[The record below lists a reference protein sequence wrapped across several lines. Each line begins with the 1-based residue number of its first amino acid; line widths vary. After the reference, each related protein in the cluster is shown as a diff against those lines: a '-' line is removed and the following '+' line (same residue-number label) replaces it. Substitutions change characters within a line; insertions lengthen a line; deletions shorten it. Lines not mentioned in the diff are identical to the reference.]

1 MRLHVRRNSITQDDT
16 VSLFLITPVQSCSFN
31 FHFSLGVAVIGLNSG
46 KGFFSNKTNHKTWG
60 AMPLAKPVCVAH
72 WRAEI
77 RPFNCT
83 FCNLPSHCL
92 ISSNEKPGC
101 WYGILQKGKINISS
115 TKTTDALFSKDWS
128 VVSCN
133 SNNPRQRA
141 MTAATSN
148 ETLRDIS
155 GILNTLT
162 ETIVTY
168 TNANQPTCPEDS
180 AISDYV
186 TPL

>member
-1 MRLHVRRNSITQDDT
+1 
-16 VSLFLITPVQSCSFN
+16 
-31 FHFSLGVAVIGLNSG
+31 
-46 KGFFSNKTNHKTWG
+46 
-60 AMPLAKPVCVAH
+60 MPIAKPFCVAH

-77 RPFNCT
+77 RLFNCT
-83 FCNLPSHCL
+83 FCNLTSHCL
-92 ISSNEKPGC
+92 ISSNEK
-101 WYGILQKGKINISS
+101 YDMALQKGKINISS

-128 VVSCN
+128 VVSC
-133 SNNPRQRA
+133 S
-141 MTAATSN
+141 TAIIRGKELWLLQPQMKH

-162 ETIVTY
+162 ETIITY

-186 TPL
+186 TPLSSPPASDDSPLMYLAQHNHLTSGLNTYTLTIPSLWWIKSETWITFLPPLNIS

>member
-1 MRLHVRRNSITQDDT
+1 
-16 VSLFLITPVQSCSFN
+16 
-31 FHFSLGVAVIGLNSG
+31 
-46 KGFFSNKTNHKTWG
+46 
-60 AMPLAKPVCVAH
+60 MPLAKPVCVAH

-133 SNNPRQRA
+133 
-141 MTAATSN
+141 TAIIRGKELWLLQPQMKH

-162 ETIVTY
+162 ETIITY

-180 AISDYV
+180 ALSDYV
-186 TPL
+186 TPLSSPPASDVSPLMYLAQHNHLTSGLNTYTLTIPSLWWIKSETWNTFLPSLNIS